1 MSRSAKGAVL
11 IAALALAVAAPWLA
25 AAGAGDTAFTEAE
38 RVEVEALAVPLGDT
52 PPEAASTEL
61 ADFGQH
67 LFFDRRLSGDGRF
80 SCASCHQPDRAFTDG
95 LALPEAAGRGH
106 RNTPTLI
113 NVADNPWFQWDGAA
127 DSLWS
132 QTLLVVE
139 NPRELDN
146 DRLNL
151 THTLYRHA
159 DLRAAYQRRFGPLP
173 PLSEGERFPAHGSP
187 HAAADSPG
195 GRAWRRMAPA
205 DQEAVNRVMANLGV
219 ALAAW
224 QRRLVR
230 YDSPFDRFAAA
241 LAEDPDPPP
250 DKAFPAAARRGLK
263 LFVGEAQCT
272 LCHSGPDFSNQAF
285 HNLGLPVAEHRDTG
299 REQGLRRLAASPFN
313 AAGPYAGDQDDADRL
328 RFLPPPE
335 SLRGAFKTPS
345 LRNVARTAP
354 YFHDGRFATLEQ
366 AVRFYLEPPEGETLG
381 EREGTLDLIPDL
393 TDRQVADLVA
403 FLKTLDSAPLPE
415 AVTTPPEQRSP

>member
-1 MSRSAKGAVL
+1 MSRLLRGAAL
-11 IAALALAVAAPWLA
+11 IAALAVAVPWLA
-25 AAGAGDTAFTEAE
+25 AAGAGDTAFTDAE
-38 RVEVEALAVPLGDT
+38 RAAVRALAVPPGHT
-52 PPEAASTEL
+52 PPEVPDPAL
-61 ADFGQH
+61 AEFGQR

-151 THTLYRHA
+151 ANTLYRHA

-187 HAAADSPG
+187 HAPADSPG
-195 GRAWRRMAPA
+195 GRAWRRMTPA

-354 YFHDGRFATLEQ
+354 YFHDGRFATLEE

>member
-1 MSRSAKGAVL
+1 MSRLLRGAAL
-11 IAALALAVAAPWLA
+11 IAALAVAVPWLA
-25 AAGAGDTAFTEAE
+25 AAGAGDTAFTDAE
-38 RVEVEALAVPLGDT
+38 RAAVRALAVQPGHT
-52 PPEAASTEL
+52 PPEVPDPAL
-61 ADFGQH
+61 AEFGQR

-80 SCASCHQPDRAFTDG
+80 SCASCHQPERAFTDG

-132 QTLLVVE
+132 QMLLVIE

-151 THTLYRHA
+151 AHTLYRNK
-159 DLRAAYQRRFGPLP
+159 DLRAAYRRRFGPLP
-173 PLSEGERFPAHGSP
+173 PMSEGARFPAHGSP
-187 HAAADSPG
+187 QAAPDLP
-195 GRAWRRMAPA
+195 
-205 DQEAVNRVMANLGV
+205 EGV

-230 YDSPFDRFAAA
+230 YDSPFDHFAAA
-241 LAEDPDPPP
+241 LADNPDPPP
-250 DKAFPAAARRGLK
+250 DDAFPAAARRGLK

-272 LCHSGPDFSNQAF
+272 LCHSGPEFSNQAF
-285 HNLGLPVAEHRDTG
+285 HNLGVPVTDHRDTG

-313 AAGPYAGDQDDADRL
+313 AAGPYAGDDGDVDRL

-366 AVRFYLEPPEGETLG
+366 AVRFYLEPPDGDTLG
-381 EREGTLDLIPDL
+381 QREDTLDLIPDL

-403 FLKTLDSAPLPE
+403 FLKTLNSAPLPE
-415 AVTTPPEQRSP
+415 AVTAPPSP

>member
-1 MSRSAKGAVL
+1 MSRSAKGAAL
-11 IAALALAVAAPWLA
+11 IAALALAVVAPWLA

-38 RVEVEALAVPLGDT
+38 RAEVEALAVPLGDT

-67 LFFDRRLSGDGRF
+67 LFFDRRLSGGGRF

-151 THTLYRHA
+151 AHTLYRHA

-187 HAAADSPG
+187 HAPADSPG

-250 DKAFPAAARRGLK
+250 DEAFPAAARRGLK

>member
-1 MSRSAKGAVL
+1 MSRPLRGAAVF
-11 IAALALAVAAPWLA
+11 AALALAVTVPWLA

-38 RVEVEALAVPLGDT
+38 RAAVRALAVPPGHT
-52 PPEAASTEL
+52 PPDAPDPAL
-61 ADFGQH
+61 AEFGQR
-67 LFFDRRLSGDGRF
+67 LFFDRRLSADGRF
-80 SCASCHQPDRAFTDG
+80 SCASCHQPERAFTDG
-95 LALPEAAGRGH
+95 LALPKAAGRGH

-139 NPRELDN
+139 NPRELAN

-151 THTLYRHA
+151 AHTLYRNK
-159 DLRAAYQRRFGPLP
+159 DLRAAYRRRFGPLP
-173 PLSEGERFPAHGSP
+173 PMSEGARFPAHGSP
-187 HAAADSPG
+187 QAAPDSPE
-195 GRAWRRMAPA
+195 GRAWRRMTTA
-205 DQEAVNRVMANLGV
+205 DQDAVNRVMANLGV

-230 YDSPFDRFAAA
+230 YDSPFDHFAAA
-241 LAEDPDPPP
+241 LADNPDPPP
-250 DKAFPAAARRGLK
+250 DDAFPAAARRGLK

-272 LCHSGPDFSNQAF
+272 LCHSGPEFSNQAF
-285 HNLGLPVAEHRDTG
+285 HNLGVPVTDHRDTG

-313 AAGPYAGDQDDADRL
+313 AAGPYAGDDGDADRL

-335 SLRGAFKTPS
+335 SQRGAFKTPS

-354 YFHDGRFATLEQ
+354 YFHDGRFATLEE
-366 AVRFYLEPPEGETLG
+366 AVRFYLDPPEGEVLG
-381 EREGTLDLIPDL
+381 EREATLDLIPDL

-415 AVTTPPEQRSP
+415 AVTAPPSP

>member
-1 MSRSAKGAVL
+1 MSRLLGGAAL
-11 IAALALAVAAPWLA
+11 IAALAVAVPWLA
-25 AAGAGDTAFTEAE
+25 AAGAGDTAFTDAE
-38 RVEVEALAVPLGDT
+38 RAAVRALAVPPGHT
-52 PPEAASTEL
+52 PPEIPDPAL
-61 ADFGQH
+61 AEFGQR

-80 SCASCHQPDRAFTDG
+80 SCASCHQPERAFTDG

-132 QTLLVVE
+132 QMLLVIE

-151 THTLYRHA
+151 AHTLYRNK
-159 DLRAAYQRRFGPLP
+159 DLRAAYRRRFGPLP
-173 PLSEGERFPAHGSP
+173 PMSEGGRFPAHGSP
-187 HAAADSPG
+187 QAASDSPE
-195 GRAWRRMAPA
+195 GRAWRRMAAA
-205 DQEAVNRVMANLGV
+205 DQDAVNRVMANLGV

-241 LAEDPDPPP
+241 LADNPDPPP
-250 DKAFPAAARRGLK
+250 DDAFPAAARRGLK

-285 HNLGLPVAEHRDTG
+285 HNLGVPVTDHRDTG

-313 AAGPYAGDQDDADRL
+313 AAGPYAGDDGDADRL
-328 RFLPPPE
+328 RFLPPPA
-335 SLRGAFKTPS
+335 SQRGAFKTPS

-366 AVRFYLEPPEGETLG
+366 AVRFYLEPPDGDTLG
-381 EREGTLDLIPDL
+381 QREDTLDLIPDL

-403 FLKTLDSAPLPE
+403 FLKTLNSAPLPE
-415 AVTTPPEQRSP
+415 AVTAPPSP

>member
-1 MSRSAKGAVL
+1 M
-11 IAALALAVAAPWLA
+11 
-25 AAGAGDTAFTEAE
+25 
-38 RVEVEALAVPLGDT
+38 
-52 PPEAASTEL
+52 
-61 ADFGQH
+61 
-67 LFFDRRLSGDGRF
+67 
-80 SCASCHQPDRAFTDG
+80 
-95 LALPEAAGRGH
+95 
-106 RNTPTLI
+106 
-113 NVADNPWFQWDGAA
+113 ADNPWFQWDGAA

-151 THTLYRHA
+151 AHTLYRHA

-187 HAAADSPG
+187 HAPADSPG

-250 DKAFPAAARRGLK
+250 DEAFPAAARRGLK

>member
-1 MSRSAKGAVL
+1 MSRSAKGAAL
-11 IAALALAVAAPWLA
+11 IAALALAVVAPWLA

-38 RVEVEALAVPLGDT
+38 RAEVEALAVPLGDT

-151 THTLYRHA
+151 AHTLYRHA

-187 HAAADSPG
+187 HAPTDSPG

-241 LAEDPDPPP
+241 LADDPDPPP
-250 DKAFPAAARRGLK
+250 DEAFPAAARRGLK

-354 YFHDGRFATLEQ
+354 YFHDGRFATLEE

-403 FLKTLDSAPLPE
+403 FLKTLNSAPLPE
-415 AVTTPPEQRSP
+415 AVTAPPSP

>member
-1 MSRSAKGAVL
+1 MSRLCKGAALV
-11 IAALALAVAAPWLA
+11 AALALAVSTPSQAANE
-25 AAGAGDTAFTEAE
+25 TAFTDAE
-38 RVEVEALAVPLGDT
+38 RAAVRALAVSPGHT
-52 PPEAASTEL
+52 PPEASEPAL
-61 ADFGQH
+61 ADFGKR

-95 LALPEAAGRGH
+95 LALPEAVGRGT

-132 QTLLVVE
+132 QMLLVVE
-139 NPRELDN
+139 NPRELAN

-151 THTLYRHA
+151 AHTLYRNG

-173 PLSEGERFPAHGSP
+173 PLSEGERFPAQGSP
-187 HAAADSPG
+187 HAAPDSPG
-195 GRAWRRMAPA
+195 GRAWRRMAPV

-224 QRRLVR
+224 QRRLIR
-230 YDSPFDRFAAA
+230 YDAPFDRFAAA
-241 LAEDPDPPP
+241 LAEDPDPPTNE
-250 DKAFPAAARRGLK
+250 AFPAAARRGLK

-285 HNLGLPVAEHRDTG
+285 HNLGLPVADHRDTG
-299 REQGLRRLAASPFN
+299 REHGLRRLTASPFN
-313 AAGPYAGDQDDADRL
+313 AAGPYAGGDDDAERL

-354 YFHDGRFATLEQ
+354 YFHDGRFATLEE
-366 AVRFYLEPPEGETLG
+366 AVRFYLAPPEGETLG
-381 EREGTLDLIPDL
+381 EREATLDLIPDL
-393 TDRQVADLVA
+393 SDRQVADLVA

-415 AVTTPPEQRSP
+415 AVTTPPSL

>member
-38 RVEVEALAVPLGDT
+38 RAEVEALAVPLGDT

-151 THTLYRHA
+151 AHTLYRHA
-159 DLRAAYQRRFGPLP
+159 DLRTAYQRRFGPLP

-250 DKAFPAAARRGLK
+250 DEAFPAAARRGLK

-366 AVRFYLEPPEGETLG
+366 AVRFYLEPPDGETLG
-381 EREGTLDLIPDL
+381 KREGTLDLIPDL

-403 FLKTLDSAPLPE
+403 FLKTLDSTPLPE

>member
-11 IAALALAVAAPWLA
+11 IAALALAVVAPWLA

-38 RVEVEALAVPLGDT
+38 RAEVEALAVPLGDT

-241 LAEDPDPPP
+241 LADDPDPPP

>member
-1 MSRSAKGAVL
+1 MSRSSRGAALIAVL
-11 IAALALAVAAPWLA
+11 ALVVSAPSQSA
-25 AAGAGDTAFTEAE
+25 DGDTAFSDEE
-38 RVEVEALAVPLGDT
+38 RAAVRALAVPPGHA
-52 PPEAASTEL
+52 PKNAANTEL
-61 ADFGQH
+61 ADFGQR

-80 SCASCHQPDRAFTDG
+80 SCASCHQPERAFTDG
-95 LALPEAAGRGH
+95 LALPKAAARGT

-132 QTLLVVE
+132 QMLLVVE

-151 THTLYRHA
+151 AHTLYRHP

-173 PLSEGERFPAHGSP
+173 LLSDGERFPAHGSP

-195 GRAWRRMAPA
+195 ARAWQGMAPA
-205 DQEAVNRVMANLGV
+205 DRDAVNRIMANLGV
-219 ALAAW
+219 ALAVY
-224 QRRLVR
+224 QQRLVR

-241 LAEDPDPPP
+241 LAEDADPPVEA
-250 DKAFPAAARRGLK
+250 AFPAAARRGLK

-285 HNLGLPVAEHRDTG
+285 HNLGVPVAGHRDTG

-313 AAGPYAGDQDDADRL
+313 AAGPYARDDDDAHRL

-335 SLRGAFKTPS
+335 SQRGAFKTPS

-381 EREGTLDLIPDL
+381 EREATLDLIPDL

-415 AVTTPPEQRSP
+415 AVTTPPERHSP

>member
-1 MSRSAKGAVL
+1 MSRSAKGAAL
-11 IAALALAVAAPWLA
+11 IAALALAVVAPWLA

-38 RVEVEALAVPLGDT
+38 RAEVEALAVPLGDT

-151 THTLYRHA
+151 AHTLYRHA

-187 HAAADSPG
+187 HAPTDSPG

-241 LAEDPDPPP
+241 LADDPDPPP
-250 DKAFPAAARRGLK
+250 DEAFPAAARRGLK

-354 YFHDGRFATLEQ
+354 YFHDGRFATLEE

-415 AVTTPPEQRSP
+415 AVTTPPEQR

>member
-1 MSRSAKGAVL
+1 MSGPCKGAAL
-11 IAALALAVAAPWLA
+11 IATLALTVAAPLH
-25 AAGAGDTAFTEAE
+25 GADDGPFTDAE
-38 RVEVEALAVPLGDT
+38 RAAVRSLAVPPDASKT
-52 PPEAASTEL
+52 EAGSTEL
-61 ADFGQH
+61 AEFGQH

-80 SCASCHQPDRAFTDG
+80 SCASCHKPEQAFTDG
-95 LALPEAAGRGH
+95 LALPEAAGRGT

-113 NVADNPWFQWDGAA
+113 NVAHNRWFQWDGAA

-132 QTLLVVE
+132 QMLLVVE

-151 THTLYRHA
+151 AHTLYRHP

-173 PLSEGERFPAHGSP
+173 PLAEQERFPAHGSP
-187 HAAADSPG
+187 QAEAGSPEA
-195 GRAWRRMAPA
+195 RAWQRMTPA
-205 DQEAVNRVMANLGV
+205 DQDAVNRVMANLGR

-230 YDSPFDRFAAA
+230 YDSRFDRFAAV
-241 LAEDPDPPP
+241 LADDPDPPP
-250 DKAFPAAARRGLK
+250 DQAFPAAARRGLK

-285 HNLGLPVAEHRDTG
+285 HNLGLPIKEHEDTG
-299 REQGLRRLAASPFN
+299 REQGLRRLAASPFS
-313 AAGPYAGDQDDADRL
+313 AAGPYAQDEGDAGRL

-335 SLRGAFKTPS
+335 RLRGAFKTPS

-354 YFHDGRFATLEQ
+354 YFHDGRFATLEE

-381 EREGTLDLIPDL
+381 EREATLDLIPDL
-393 TDRQVADLVA
+393 SDRQVADLVA

-415 AVTTPPEQRSP
+415 TVTTPPEPRSP